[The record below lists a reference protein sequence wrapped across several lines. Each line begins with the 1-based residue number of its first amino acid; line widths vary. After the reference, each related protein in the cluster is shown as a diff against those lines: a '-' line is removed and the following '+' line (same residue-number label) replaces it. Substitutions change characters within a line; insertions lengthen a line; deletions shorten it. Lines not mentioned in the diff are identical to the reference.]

1 MRTNVEGG
9 SGRTSLLAISAARI
23 LLTVFVAVATLELA
37 VGEPPEQGT
46 ATISGTVTDQVGGG
60 GVEGIDV
67 AAVSA
72 GRRTIRT
79 KTAADG
85 TYRLE
90 NLPKGTW
97 AICVASG
104 KDQFAPWCVEV
115 AVGGTDV
122 DGPIFVRVSAGI
134 SGLVTNPNGGGLSG
148 VRIVAT
154 RPGKPTIETRTALNG
169 TYTLKPAANGAWTI
183 WAFPKDGYDFT
194 PSSLVA
200 EVQGRNVT
208 VERFVQV
215 IPGFLFKD
223 GVYVP
228 PPYDV
233 QVVDKGV
240 KINGLWARKPPGPIP
255 AENLISVPKEDP
267 GPFKWTPELLAKG
280 FTQEGFDKNG
290 MMRFLFWQSK
300 YGFDE
305 ACNRFEAYLKE
316 QPLVVRTKRLRHGIG
331 GGFSIR
337 YWTKEGKEDG
347 FTFLPPLSPEMRKTL
362 LSRDP
367 EEPLRIA
374 AGMYRHLLDT
384 GGAVFIGRGGSL
396 YPPSQAARAVAR
408 IYDIVT
414 SGLDDKAKIEALVKE
429 DVNREEA
436 EKLVVGLKANR
447 ELKDRIDKL
456 TGEGR

>member
-1 MRTNVEGG
+1 MRT
-9 SGRTSLLAISAARI
+9 LLAVSAARI
-23 LLTVFVAVATLELA
+23 LMTVFVAVATLQLA
-37 VGEPPEQGT
+37 FAEHPEQET

-72 GRRTIRT
+72 GKRTTST

-85 TYRLE
+85 TYKLV
-90 NLPKGTW
+90 NVPKGTW

-104 KDQFAPWCVEV
+104 KDRFAPWCVEV
-115 AVGGTDV
+115 AVGGKDV
-122 DGPIFVRVSAGI
+122 DGPKFVRVGAGI
-134 SGLVTNPNGGGLSG
+134 SGLVTDPNGGGLPG
-148 VRIVAT
+148 VRIIAT
-154 RPGKPTIETRTALNG
+154 RPGEPTIETITARDG
-169 TYTLKPAANGAWTI
+169 TYTLKPAADGTWTI
-183 WAFPKDGYDFT
+183 LAFPHDGYDFK

-208 VERFVQV
+208 VDSLVQV

-240 KINGLWARKPPGPIP
+240 KINGLWAQEPPGPIP
-255 AENLISVPKEDP
+255 PGNVLTVPKEDP

-280 FTQEGFDKNG
+280 FTQEGFDRNANL
-290 MMRFLFWQSK
+290 RFLFWQSK
-300 YGFDE
+300 FGFEE

-316 QPLVVRTKRLRHGIG
+316 QPLVVRTERLAHGIG

-347 FTFLPPLSPEMRKTL
+347 YSFLRPLSPEVRKRL
-362 LSRDP
+362 LPRDP
-367 EEPLRIA
+367 EEPLRMA
-374 AGMYRHLLDT
+374 AGSYRYLLDI
-384 GGAVFIGRGGSL
+384 GGALFIGRGQRSV
-396 YPPSQAARAVAR
+396 PPPLAAGIVGR

-414 SGLDDKAKIEALVKE
+414 SDMADKDKIAALAGENFDKA
-429 DVNREEA
+429 EA

-447 ELKDRIDKL
+447 ELKNRIDKL
-456 TGEGR
+456 TGADR